1 MSLKF
6 GDSQQSDYLR
16 PTIRK
21 RKAFPTDSLMLN
33 VLIVDD
39 EPLALDVLETYINQM
54 PELQLVKRCSN
65 ALEANEALK
74 IHSVELMFLDI
85 QMPQLTGIDFV
96 KTLTKP
102 PMVIFTTA
110 YPNYAIQGF
119 DLNALDYLLK
129 PISLERFMK
138 AVNKALEQADLINR
152 ENHSA
157 SQAQD
162 GMDFFFVKA
171 DKKLVKVNFADIIY
185 IEGLKDYVI
194 IRLLHGRVITL
205 QTMKSLEDKL
215 PFGRFKRIHRS
226 YIVAM
231 DKITAIEGNM
241 VEVLEKDK
249 PKLLPIGKNYRDEL
263 LELIDKNRL

>member
-1 MSLKF
+1 
-6 GDSQQSDYLR
+6 
-16 PTIRK
+16 
-21 RKAFPTDSLMLN
+21 MLN

-39 EPLALDVLETYINQM
+39 EPLALDVLETYIGQM

-74 IHSVELMFLDI
+74 QHDIDLMFLDI

-102 PMVIFTTA
+102 PLIVFTTA

-129 PISLERFMK
+129 PVSLERFMK
-138 AVNKALEQADLINR
+138 AVNKAIEQSGLLQR
-152 ENHSA
+152 ENHVPPPNA
-157 SQAQD
+157 GD

-171 DKKLVKVNFADIIY
+171 DKKLVKVNFDDIIY

-194 IRLLHGRVITL
+194 IRLMQGRVITL

-215 PFGRFKRIHRS
+215 PVGKFKRIHRS

>member
-1 MSLKF
+1 
-6 GDSQQSDYLR
+6 
-16 PTIRK
+16 
-21 RKAFPTDSLMLN
+21 MLN

-39 EPLALDVLETYINQM
+39 EPLALDVLETYISQM
-54 PELQLVKRCSN
+54 PDLRLIQRCTN
-65 ALEANEALK
+65 ALEANDALK
-74 IHSVELMFLDI
+74 NHQIDLMFLDI

-102 PMVIFTTA
+102 PMIVFTTA

-119 DLNALDYLLK
+119 DLNALDYMLK

-138 AVNKALEQADLINR
+138 AVNKALEQAELLQR
-152 ENHSA
+152 ENHTSA
-157 SQAQD
+157 SD

-171 DKKLVKVNFADIIY
+171 DKKLVKVNFEDIIY

-194 IRLLHGRVITL
+194 IRLHQGRVITL

-263 LELIDKNRL
+263 LVLIEKNRL